1 MLPQLFMQLCS
12 WNLIISYYWTPRC
25 FIYSLPLPP
34 LGLAG
39 IDSHPAYLLLCRP
52 ISRLLSL
59 PAITSSLYQG
69 HLKPNF
75 SVYHLTT
82 DCQHSVS
89 GAGRFCKMALCKFS
103 VYLVYFTDFY
113 LAPRCYWEI
122 WAIFAVS
129 KVVIV
134 EIFSIWCCIC
144 RVLEPVF
151 YVISHSLQSISPCTP
166 TWRNLLPTR
175 TVTITCQRCS
185 SRLLLQVCTTVYK
198 LDLDRWLYFFHELW
212 SGGCATVRWPKKW
225 CGKRLLDLT
234 ETDVETDCWTWRFS

>member
-1 MLPQLFMQLCS
+1 MLKNGTANSTKCCPNFSCSYAHEISSSVTIEPPGALSTLCP
-12 WNLIISYYWTPRC
+12 WT
-25 FIYSLPLPP
+25 P

-59 PAITSSLYQG
+59 PAITSSLCQG

-103 VYLVYFTDFY
+103 VYLVYFTGFY

-134 EIFSIWCCIC
+134 EIFSI
-144 RVLEPVF
+144 
-151 YVISHSLQSISPCTP
+151 
-166 TWRNLLPTR
+166 
-175 TVTITCQRCS
+175 
-185 SRLLLQVCTTVYK
+185 
-198 LDLDRWLYFFHELW
+198 
-212 SGGCATVRWPKKW
+212 
-225 CGKRLLDLT
+225 
-234 ETDVETDCWTWRFS
+234 